1 MMKRNIFPNAV
12 IMAANNGAEAVAVWD
27 RIMPDIVFMDIQM
40 PVMNGCE
47 ATRVIRQN
55 EGEKKSIIIAL
66 TAGAVDSERERCL
79 KAGMDD
85 FITKPID
92 LLKFREATTHWLSKD
107 RLS

>member
-1 MMKRNIFPNAV
+1 
-12 IMAANNGAEAVAVWD
+12 MAANNGAEAVAVCD

-47 ATRVIRQN
+47 ATRLIRQK
-55 EGEKKSIIIAL
+55 EGENKSIIIAL
-66 TAGAVDSERERCL
+66 TAGAIESERDRCL
-79 KAGMDD
+79 EAGMDD

-92 LLKFREATTHWLSKD
+92 ILKFRETTTQWLSKD